1 MSRLLAADGRAAV
14 APAPSMTCD
23 QELASISHGRAHL
36 DQPELQRLVREIL
49 KRHVPAGLCLTDI
62 MTFPNGS
69 HKYLGE
75 AYARGYEWTSEGGGS
90 LVLNDADLL
99 FPDGVRLCSLV
110 KDEDGTYCKLEG
122 IKTGPPRQMNALE
135 RKAHDARKQSIY
147 PLTTFDVDPKTGA
160 FTRMVRVETA
170 IPLLRNMGLP
180 FLVGKARFLAVCTH
194 KVGTHASGYCKEPNA
209 FSDRAILAEVAYLE
223 RNPGIH
229 ARPEAPRTTQN
240 IISTIAV

>member
-1 MSRLLAADGRAAV
+1 MGKGNAQLHKLFLA
-14 APAPSMTCD
+14 
-23 QELASISHGRAHL
+23 LAQSAYLCI
-36 DQPELQRLVREIL
+36 
-49 KRHVPAGLCLTDI
+49 GL
-62 MTFPNGS
+62 FFQAN
-69 HKYLGE
+69 
-75 AYARGYEWTSEGGGS
+75 
-90 LVLNDADLL
+90 
-99 FPDGVRLCSLV
+99 
-110 KDEDGTYCKLEG
+110 
-122 IKTGPPRQMNALE
+122 
-135 RKAHDARKQSIY
+135 ARKQSIY

-223 RNPGIH
+223 RNPGIQ